1 MEAVML
7 YGKSIIR
14 LKNMGLSNN
23 SSSESKSVRDYKSSQ
38 SLYCKLISLFIKCK
52 IIFYI
57 L

>member
-1 MEAVML
+1 ML